1 MGRKEEYI
9 ALLQNTGDWIPYLKA
24 NSNLPGPRGN
34 LELAYAAAEAA
45 SIGQME
51 ELLAAEGP
59 EVLEN
64 SPEVF
69 VVFCG
74 IVAMG
79 ALCNLDDPE
88 PFDRLKRYAND
99 PRWRIREAVAMAL
112 QQIGKRNMRL
122 LLNEM
127 HAWLDGPYCMLR
139 AVAAGLC
146 EPVLL
151 KDEQVTAA
159 VLDILDQITIRY
171 QDGPASD
178 REGYE
183 VLKKGLSYCWSVA
196 AAANPTYGKRLIEKW
211 ISSGNAGV
219 RKIMLENLKKNR
231 LIKLDKDWVDN
242 CLLTLQNISR

>member
-1 MGRKEEYI
+1 MGKKEEYI
-9 ALLQNTGDWIPYLKA
+9 ATLQTTRDWIPYLKA

-51 ELLAAEGP
+51 EMLAADGP
-59 EVLEN
+59 DVPEN

-79 ALCNLDDPE
+79 TLCILDDPE
-88 PFDRLKRYAND
+88 QFDRLKRYAND
-99 PRWRIREAVAMAL
+99 SRWRIREAVAMAL
-112 QQIGKRNMRL
+112 QGIGKRNMRL
-122 LLNEM
+122 LLNET
-127 HAWLDGPYCMLR
+127 HAWLDGSYCVLR

-151 KDEQVTAA
+151 KDEHVAA
-159 VLDILDQITIRY
+159 EVLDILDQITIHY
-171 QDGPASD
+171 QEGPASD

-196 AAANPTYGKRLIEKW
+196 AAANLPYGKRLMEKW
-211 ISSGNAGV
+211 ISSGHTGV
-219 RKIMLENLKKNR
+219 RKIIQENLKKNR
-231 LIKLDKDWVDN
+231 LIRLEKDWVDE
-242 CLLTLQNISR
+242 CLIILAQ